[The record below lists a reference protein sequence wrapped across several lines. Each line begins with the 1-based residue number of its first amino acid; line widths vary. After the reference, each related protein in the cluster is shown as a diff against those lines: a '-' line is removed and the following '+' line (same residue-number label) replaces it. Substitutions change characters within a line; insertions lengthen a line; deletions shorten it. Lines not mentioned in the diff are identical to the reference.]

1 MVEFFLLTF
10 SLRGEIKQNS
20 KKTSSKNIFA
30 TFLFVQHFRSKSF
43 YFYFIFA
50 NDTDSHKASL
60 KVVKNDPKKY
70 LSYPWAFEDFFPG
83 DRSGRAKFSRGAG
96 GAKTYYLPKNA

>member
-60 KVVKNDPKKY
+60 KVVKNDG
-70 LSYPWAFEDFFPG
+70 PG
-83 DRSGRAKFSRGAG
+83 VQKHTICQ
-96 GAKTYYLPKNA
+96 KMPKNI